1 MYRLM
6 KSVKFTLDHLVE
18 GPLSSYRQSL
28 VGQFRQPRA
37 ALVACKLANGTGA
50 NRHYVLNESGQEYFD
65 GAWIG

>member
-6 KSVKFTLDHLVE
+6 KSEKFTLDHTVS
-18 GPLSSYRQSL
+18 GPLASYRQSL
-28 VGQFRQPRA
+28 VSRFRQPRA

-65 GAWIG
+65 GTWID